1 MRQTLPIALAL
12 ALLTVAVTRPILAQ
26 GSTAVELKLGLDH
39 TKVQADKV
47 RKFDESAISEILER
61 RIAALP
67 GGSGSVKV
75 AGVDDIQ
82 VRVPLVRDLDPTRP
96 GEPLLSEAQT
106 QMLTRPGKIEFR
118 SLEDV
123 QTNLNPDGRY
133 LINVL
138 TVQGKTT
145 LRFQDRQSN
154 NRPVDTKRVVD
165 KARLLLS
172 NDDLEPNGAQSL
184 VNSTLVRARLTEKAS
199 KRLEDYL
206 RKPGRIIAVV
216 LDGEVVAINAGVST
230 VTPRRKS
237 KSKDRKQDEAGEE
250 KKAEPAGSEVDI
262 AGGVNSPEEAAL
274 LAGVL
279 NSGVLPFPLTVR
291 SQRVVAAE

>member
-1 MRQTLPIALAL
+1 MRQSLSIALSL
-12 ALLTVAVTRPILAQ
+12 ALLAVAVTRPILAQ
-26 GSTAVELKLGLDH
+26 GNAATELKLGLDH

-47 RKFDESAISEILER
+47 RKFDEAAVSDILER
-61 RIAALP
+61 RIAALS
-67 GGSGSVKV
+67 GGNGSVKV
-75 AGVDDIQ
+75 SGVDDIQ
-82 VRVPLVRDLDPTRP
+82 VRVPLERVSATQ
-96 GEPLLSEAQT
+96 A

-138 TVQGKTT
+138 AIQGKTT
-145 LRFQDRQSN
+145 LRFQDRRSN
-154 NRPVDTKRVVD
+154 NQPVDTKKVID

-216 LDGEVVAINAGVST
+216 LDGDVVAINAGVST
-230 VTPRRKS
+230 VSPRRKG
-237 KSKDRKQDEAGEE
+237 KSKDRKQDDAGEE

-291 SQRVVAAE
+291 SQRVVPAE